1 MWHCET
7 WAVGGLGDDD
17 PSGFFHLYDS
27 VILKHLD
34 FFFSSEFSPFCK
46 SIELFFALQ
55 DIFS

>member
-1 MWHCET
+1 M
-7 WAVGGLGDDD
+7 GGLGDDD